1 MSVPTMPPAW
11 IREASINQVPPL
23 VCKHMKTGRRHLA
36 GQFLAGC
43 LCLALLFSSCAL
55 PTNAPLKFLFYPRPP
70 DDSSR
75 GLIVFLQGRG
85 GNNTDFAEHG
95 FVEAIN
101 RRQLPFDMMAPDAH
115 MGYYMGET
123 LVPRLKHD
131 LIEPANISGYHPVW
145 LVGVS
150 MGGLGALMYLRE
162 HPADI
167 AGVCIISPFLG
178 YPGIISEISAAGS
191 LAAWDPGQFD
201 PKKDWERML
210 WAWLKE
216 TVTAGK
222 ISAPI
227 YLGYG
232 DKDSFIRAHQLLSQV
247 LPADHVQRVLGGH
260 DPETMIKLWNLVL
273 DSPALHNNGR

>member
-1 MSVPTMPPAW
+1 
-11 IREASINQVPPL
+11 
-23 VCKHMKTGRRHLA
+23 MKTDHRHLS
-36 GQFLAGC
+36 GQFWAGC
-43 LCLALLFSSCAL
+43 LGLALLFSSCAL
-55 PTNAPLKFLFYPRPP
+55 PTNAPLKPLFYPRPL
-70 DDSSR
+70 DDGSR

-85 GNNTDFAEHG
+85 GSNTDFAANG

-101 RRQLPFDMMAPDAH
+101 RRRLPFDMMAPDAH

-131 LIEPANISGYHPVW
+131 IIEPAKISGHRPIW
-145 LVGVS
+145 LAGVS

-162 HPADI
+162 YPEDI
-167 AGVCIISPFLG
+167 AGVCLISPFLG
-178 YPGIISEISAAGS
+178 YSGIIAEISAAGS

-216 TVTAGK
+216 TVAAGK
-222 ISAPI
+222 ISTPI

-232 DKDSFIRAHQLLSQV
+232 DKDSFLPAHQLLAQI
-247 LPADHVQRVLGGH
+247 LPADHVRRIPGGH
-260 DPETMIKLWNLVL
+260 DPETMVQLWNLFL
-273 DSPALHNNGR
+273 DGPALHNTGR